1 MNLKILLTTFGLVFL
16 AEVGDKTQLATLMLA
31 AGSKSKVSVFIGSA
45 GALIA
50 CTLMA
55 VLLGDLISRWVPEQ
69 YIKIGAGIAF
79 VAVGAWTL
87 MNGWMMNGQ
96 S

>member
-1 MNLKILLTTFGLVFL
+1 MDLKIMLTTFGLVFL

-31 AGSKSKVSVFIGSA
+31 AGSKSKFSVFVGSA
-45 GALIA
+45 GALVA
-50 CTLMA
+50 CSFLA
-55 VLLGDLISRWVPEQ
+55 VLLGEAVSRWVPEQ

-79 VAVGAWTL
+79 VAVGLWTL
-87 MNGWMMNGQ
+87 SSGWQMGGQ